1 MLVFGEASYLALGTA
16 MKMMYHSSLSRRNRK
31 GNANTGTNSEC
42 VERASFCSWAVHA
55 DEDPQNEFYMNYM
68 RMYTEGPAFV
78 AGL

>member
-1 MLVFGEASYLALGTA
+1 M
-16 MKMMYHSSLSRRNRK
+16 
-31 GNANTGTNSEC
+31 SEC

-55 DEDPQNEFYMNYM
+55 DEDPQNEFYINYM